1 MTSLVSKSDGDESK
15 HEVLAPGDLTQL
27 SLNLY
32 KRDGFLLEHAPAI
45 SFLLMIG
52 MLLKLGF
59 FLLKLTKKN
68 SIMALI
74 LMNILSNFYNAND
87 LE

>member
-32 KRDGFLLEHAPAI
+32 TSATTAAEGFLHAPAI
-45 SFLLMIG
+45 SFLLMFG
-52 MLLKLGF
+52 MLLKLGRLG
-59 FLLKLTKKN
+59 FLFKLTK
-68 SIMALI
+68 ITI
-74 LMNILSNFYNAND
+74 I
-87 LE
+87 